1 MEEEIKDEEVEEE
14 LTEEELA
21 KMDSLFGFG
30 GCNCDHC
37 DKGCHDEDEEE
48 KE

>member
-1 MEEEIKDEEVEEE
+1 MEEEQKEEE
-14 LTEEELA
+14 LTEEELE

-30 GCNCDHC
+30 GCDCSHC
-37 DKGCHDEDEEE
+37 DKGCHDEEDDEE